1 MTDHLTEVYE
11 KFKHLDTCLSDT
23 EWCEGGEGSAIYGI
37 AGEMWRAIKETKEHD
52 ISTLE
57 LIDGRIEGLRI
68 LFNTPNDEKTMTDAE
83 LMYAIGELE
92 IIRNCLTPD
101 GDAPPGAEAH
111 LK

>member
-1 MTDHLTEVYE
+1 MSDQITEVYE
-11 KFKHLDTCLSDT
+11 KFKHLDMCLSDT
-23 EWCEGGEGSAIYGI
+23 EWCKSGEGSAIYGI

-68 LFNTPNDEKTMTDAE
+68 LFNTPEDKKTMTDKE
-83 LMYAIGELE
+83 LLYAIEELK
-92 IIRNCLTPD
+92 IIRACLTPD
-101 GDAPPGAEAH
+101 APLGAEAH